1 MNRLESRTYREL
13 HPGMGQA
20 VAERT
25 ILRRKEDNS
34 WENWGDVAHR
44 VALGNSLLAPKKDQ
58 NQEYEILRKH
68 IANASLLMSGRHL
81 QHGDEEQPTRNLEV
95 FTNCS
100 TSASSFILFY
110 LLLNGS
116 GVGRCYDDDMMLVDW
131 DNAPNIRC
139 VLDESHPDFDWSAH
153 ESVRD
158 AKHKYGSGKDVL
170 WFRVPDSREGWAK
183 ALEIWENAAFEK
195 IHKDKLLI
203 LVFSDVREKGQP
215 IGGMQNRPASGPVPL
230 MNAFNKAATLKGGGL
245 DRWLQALYIDHYF
258 AECVL
263 VGGARRAARMSTKF
277 WKDHSVLD
285 FITVKRP
292 VEYQGLKMDDIIQLR
307 ESAPFPPMGFLWSSN
322 NSVTVDEEFW
332 KLALLK
338 RTEKGFHDELAQHAR
353 RVLRALTQSS
363 YGDGTG
369 EPGIINVD
377 HLVQKNDN
385 WAELTKDVFVKSE
398 KYQLEEDTEI
408 YLGRL
413 AKRAKRKKYTMI
425 TNPCLTAD
433 TMVLT
438 SDGPKEISDLI
449 DTPFTAIVDGNEY
462 QATGFWKTGD
472 KQVFRVKTNRGYE
485 VRATV
490 NHKILVERSRRRK
503 YGGGYNHDQEWI
515 EVGDL
520 KVGDKI
526 VLNNHRS
533 TTVND
538 EGFDRGW
545 LLGEMVGDGGFNPS
559 KYPSYLRFWGD
570 SKELLKEK
578 AVSYVKSLNYG
589 TRSGFIGYGGGNTCT
604 VANRTLDQLAEGLI
618 EEGTKTILPA
628 LEKKGDGFVRGFLR
642 GIFDADGTVLV
653 SSEKGRSVRLSQ
665 SNEKTL
671 KSVQRMLSRF
681 GIASSIHHRRP
692 TKLTLLPDGK
702 GDSKLYKTKDQYE
715 LIVSR
720 DNIPVFAERIGF
732 SEPDKIEKLGS
743 ALKISRGWYADTFT
757 TEVTE
762 VVSEG
767 IEAVYDCTI
776 DEVHAFDANGIMVH
790 NCGEIAL
797 IILGGYCTIAD
808 VVPFFC
814 DSLDEAEEAFRA
826 ATRALMRVNTMDCLY
841 RSEVNRTNRIGVGVT
856 GIHEFAWKFF
866 GYGFRDL
873 IDEEKSK
880 DFWMAMSRF
889 NRAVYEEAVSYSK
902 HLGVEVPH
910 TMTTIKPAGTT
921 SKLFGLTEGW
931 HLPSM
936 AWYMRWVQFRH
947 DDPLVEDYKTAG
959 YPHRELKQYEGT
971 VIIGFPTEPTIASL
985 GMGGHLVTAGEA
997 TPEEQYKWLMLGEKY
1012 WIHGVQENGVV
1023 VEENY
1028 GNQISYCLAGEK
1040 NHLIPT
1046 ENGMQRIEDITPS
1059 AVPNRNGNAQK
1070 IINLV
1075 DNGIKDTLSVKIQ
1088 NGAEIIATEEHRLLT
1103 VNENLKFIWKRMKEV
1118 TPGDIVVRRVG
1129 DNIWC
1134 KEYFKLPPI
1143 QLVGTDNIKRNL
1155 NTACVPEIVTEDMGL
1170 FLGMLM
1176 ADGSVGINGISFT
1189 TADIQISLLF
1199 QSLVK
1204 SLFNLKT
1211 TVGKDKRSNSIIIIQ
1226 CNSRPLSRW
1235 LKLLLV
1241 NTNHDYNFIPNCIL
1255 KSPKK
1260 VIQSFIRGY
1269 TLDGHVNPKGWAN
1282 ICTTVS
1288 ETMAKDTAAVMWNLG
1303 YDAYIGKKEG
1313 RPYKAPAGNTGM
1325 GKDQYVVYLG
1335 ANDSINFV
1343 NNIGFAEQRKNN
1355 EVVSRASTTAMPH
1368 KKNAI
1373 PSKMFHEI
1381 YEEHKNTFEGKEKLR
1396 GIIKAQSTTI
1406 SMETVKLY
1414 FSKFK
1419 EISHIMDENLRFTK
1433 VTSVSNYM
1441 PLHTYDI
1448 SVDVS
1453 HEYIANSVVVHNTLK
1468 YVPEQ
1473 VDYKHFKDML
1483 IDYQRNIRCCSVM
1496 PQTDVSSYEYQ
1507 PEQSVTKAEYEAFC
1521 YAIEKNMEED
1531 IGKEHVD
1538 CDSGACPVDF
1548 KIEKEVA

>member
-25 ILRRKEDNS
+25 ILRKKEDNS

-81 QHGDEEQPTRNLEV
+81 QHGDAEQPTRNLEV

-203 LVFSDVREKGQP
+203 LDFSDVREKGQP

-277 WKDHSVLD
+277 WKDRSVLD

-413 AKRAKRKKYTMI
+413 ARRAKRKKYTMI
-425 TNPCLTAD
+425 TNP
-433 TMVLT
+433 
-438 SDGPKEISDLI
+438 
-449 DTPFTAIVDGNEY
+449 
-462 QATGFWKTGD
+462 
-472 KQVFRVKTNRGYE
+472 
-485 VRATV
+485 
-490 NHKILVERSRRRK
+490 
-503 YGGGYNHDQEWI
+503 
-515 EVGDL
+515 
-520 KVGDKI
+520 
-526 VLNNHRS
+526 
-533 TTVND
+533 
-538 EGFDRGW
+538 
-545 LLGEMVGDGGFNPS
+545 
-559 KYPSYLRFWGD
+559 
-570 SKELLKEK
+570 
-578 AVSYVKSLNYG
+578 
-589 TRSGFIGYGGGNTCT
+589 
-604 VANRTLDQLAEGLI
+604 
-618 EEGTKTILPA
+618 
-628 LEKKGDGFVRGFLR
+628 
-642 GIFDADGTVLV
+642 
-653 SSEKGRSVRLSQ
+653 
-665 SNEKTL
+665 
-671 KSVQRMLSRF
+671 
-681 GIASSIHHRRP
+681 
-692 TKLTLLPDGK
+692 
-702 GDSKLYKTKDQYE
+702 
-715 LIVSR
+715 
-720 DNIPVFAERIGF
+720 
-732 SEPDKIEKLGS
+732 
-743 ALKISRGWYADTFT
+743 
-757 TEVTE
+757 
-762 VVSEG
+762 
-767 IEAVYDCTI
+767 
-776 DEVHAFDANGIMVH
+776 
-790 NCGEIAL
+790 CGEIAL

-826 ATRALMRVNTMDCLY
+826 ATRALIRVNTMDCLY
-841 RSEVNRTNRIGVGVT
+841 RAEVNRTNRIGVGVT

-889 NRAVYEEAVSYSK
+889 NRAVYDEAVKYSK
-902 HLGVEVPH
+902 HLGVELPH

-947 DDPLVEDYKTAG
+947 DDPLVEEYKHAG

-1028 GNQISYCLAGEK
+1028 GNQISY
-1040 NHLIPT
+1040 
-1046 ENGMQRIEDITPS
+1046 
-1059 AVPNRNGNAQK
+1059 
-1070 IINLV
+1070 
-1075 DNGIKDTLSVKIQ
+1075 
-1088 NGAEIIATEEHRLLT
+1088 
-1103 VNENLKFIWKRMKEV
+1103 
-1118 TPGDIVVRRVG
+1118 
-1129 DNIWC
+1129 
-1134 KEYFKLPPI
+1134 
-1143 QLVGTDNIKRNL
+1143 
-1155 NTACVPEIVTEDMGL
+1155 
-1170 FLGMLM
+1170 
-1176 ADGSVGINGISFT
+1176 
-1189 TADIQISLLF
+1189 
-1199 QSLVK
+1199 
-1204 SLFNLKT
+1204 
-1211 TVGKDKRSNSIIIIQ
+1211 
-1226 CNSRPLSRW
+1226 
-1235 LKLLLV
+1235 
-1241 NTNHDYNFIPNCIL
+1241 
-1255 KSPKK
+1255 
-1260 VIQSFIRGY
+1260 
-1269 TLDGHVNPKGWAN
+1269 
-1282 ICTTVS
+1282 
-1288 ETMAKDTAAVMWNLG
+1288 
-1303 YDAYIGKKEG
+1303 
-1313 RPYKAPAGNTGM
+1313 
-1325 GKDQYVVYLG
+1325 
-1335 ANDSINFV
+1335 
-1343 NNIGFAEQRKNN
+1343 
-1355 EVVSRASTTAMPH
+1355 
-1368 KKNAI
+1368 
-1373 PSKMFHEI
+1373 
-1381 YEEHKNTFEGKEKLR
+1381 
-1396 GIIKAQSTTI
+1396 
-1406 SMETVKLY
+1406 
-1414 FSKFK
+1414 
-1419 EISHIMDENLRFTK
+1419 
-1433 VTSVSNYM
+1433 
-1441 PLHTYDI
+1441 
-1448 SVDVS
+1448 
-1453 HEYIANSVVVHNTLK
+1453 TLK